1 MYILGKT
8 LKIYIKTEFF
18 CTWQKKK
25 KDITRSYHGFSKKK
39 KHARFA
45 LFLFGEDK
53 FKGEIHSLEHPSGF
67 LQMLGTAS
75 PD

>member
-25 KDITRSYHGFSKKK
+25 KKRTLLEATTGSVRKKNM
-39 KHARFA
+39 
-45 LFLFGEDK
+45 LDLLYSFLVRINL
-53 FKGEIHSLEHPSGF
+53 KGKSI
-67 LQMLGTAS
+67 A
-75 PD
+75 